1 MPASSAGYAAWGRPR
16 VQGQRQGCRRQAGT
30 RPLTLDLQDLV
41 AEVGLE
47 VVGAVGWE
55 HQSQAGEE
63 GKGEHRSLMRRGTP
77 HSPFL
82 FRALEPKRLK
92 LRWLQL
98 PCTTAYPRN

>member
-1 MPASSAGYAAWGRPR
+1 MPTSSAGYAAWGRPR
-16 VQGQRQGCRRQAGT
+16 VQGQRQGCRTQAGA

-55 HQSQAGEE
+55 HQPQAGEE
-63 GKGEHRSLMRRGTP
+63 GKGEHRSLMRRGSP

-82 FRALEPKRLK
+82 GLWSQRGPG
-92 LRWLQL
+92 
-98 PCTTAYPRN
+98 CGSRNSPV